1 MELYKPSLRVPDTQD
16 VSLGVILT
24 IILMVAYFGFVAM
37 GAFAPAVLAKPVLSG
52 GTVNWAFAYG
62 LFVIV
67 LGVVLTGIY
76 VLAVNRAD
84 ARLSGK

>member
-1 MELYKPSLRVPDTQD
+1 MESPKPTLLASDAQNVH
-16 VSLGVILT
+16 LGVILT
-24 IILMVAYFGFVAM
+24 VILMVAYFGFVSM
-37 GAFAPAVLAKPVLSG
+37 GAFAPAMLAKPVLSG
-52 GTVNWAFAYG
+52 GTVTWAFAYG

-76 VLAVNRAD
+76 VLTVNRAD

>member
-1 MELYKPSLRVPDTQD
+1 MEPYKPSLRAPDTQN

-37 GAFAPAVLAKPVLSG
+37 GAFAPALLAKPVLSA
-52 GTVNWAFAYG
+52 GTVTWAFAYG

>member
-1 MELYKPSLRVPDTQD
+1 MEPGKPPLRAPDTQN
-16 VSLGVILT
+16 VHLGVTLT
-24 IILMVAYFGFVAM
+24 VILMAAYFGFVAM
-37 GAFAPAVLAKPVLSG
+37 GAFAPALLAKPVLSG
-52 GTVNWAFAYG
+52 GTVTWAFAYG

>member
-1 MELYKPSLRVPDTQD
+1 MEPATPPLRGYDTQN
-16 VSLGVILT
+16 VHLGVVLT
-24 IILMVAYFGFVAM
+24 VILMAAYFGFVTM
-37 GAFAPAVLAKPVLSG
+37 GAFAPALLARPVLSN
-52 GTVNWAFAYG
+52 GTVTWAFAYG

-84 ARLSGK
+84 ARLSGE